1 MRAAWLSVPRWIVKG
16 LISVLVGTMVLAACA
31 GDPDPE
37 NPHLTIEGGDVA
49 IVVGESRR
57 LIARVPGGHQADVD
71 VAWVSS
77 DSSIV
82 SVDAGWITGIAV
94 GSADVTASGRI
105 GPGTSSDTAS
115 VTVRAAGGV
124 EGDVEGDGEGDGETD
139 DERGG
144 AADDAP
150 PVDPEEPPAVEDP
163 PWTGAPDEPVVPAIR
178 SFVAE
183 PRVLLE
189 GEVSVL
195 SWEVSGAF
203 ERLYLTSDTSG
214 DIIDDLEASG
224 SITATPAAT
233 TRYTLV
239 VVPSGALVDP
249 RDVLTSASVDIMV
262 EAATP
267 ARIDHLRATVVRGS
281 RVELAW
287 TPDEAASIEVHAIA
301 DDDAT
306 EPLVLAHGLPG
317 TTTSL
322 TIPIPSSER
331 QTIRVIARRGSHRS
345 SHDAFADTRLEN
357 VVTDEGDDDERFAD
371 APRPGTLRNVL
382 ELAAPGAV
390 IGFAAD
396 ISLIDLVG
404 VDSEAGR
411 RAHLLLGASRVAGQ
425 VTISG
430 PDWTGSTAP
439 RVTLRS
445 DPRLAFEEKSGIM
458 MVWAGSD
465 VTLENLRLTG
475 GTFTRRGG
483 AVHNEGRLSIEG
495 SLIDDNRAWG
505 WGGGL
510 YNEGTLTIS
519 HSIVRDN
526 TAAVL
531 EHEQAAEFCV
541 PQPTGPCA
549 IMTLSDGGAGGG
561 LQNINGTVTI
571 RDSVFEGNHAKYSG
585 GGLCNYGGSMVII
598 DTDFD
603 FNSATSEP
611 YPSFDFPNRGGGVY
625 STRFGSMTMVGGR
638 LHANHVDG
646 IDGLGGGAS
655 LRFTATMSLRDVS
668 VTSNS
673 ASRGGGIFTETTI
686 GEPVNYALTDVEYS
700 GNVAVDRGSD
710 VLHYWT
716 SSP

>member
-1 MRAAWLSVPRWIVKG
+1 MHVDWRSVPRWTVNG
-16 LISVLVGTMVLAACA
+16 LISVIAGAMVLAACA
-31 GDPDPE
+31 RDPGPE
-37 NPHLTIEGGDVA
+37 NAHLTIEGGDVA
-49 IVVGESRR
+49 IAIGESRR
-57 LIARVPGGHQADVD
+57 LIARVAGDHREDVE
-71 VAWVSS
+71 VAWASS
-77 DSSIV
+77 HSSIV
-82 SVDAGWITGIAV
+82 SVDAGWIMGVAV
-94 GSADVTASGRI
+94 GSADVTATARI
-105 GPGTSSDTAS
+105 GAGTSSVTAS
-115 VTVRAAGGV
+115 VTVGAAGDV
-124 EGDVEGDGEGDGETD
+124 RGDDETD
-139 DERGG
+139 DETDG

-150 PVDPEEPPAVEDP
+150 PADPEEPPTDDDP
-163 PWTGAPDEPVVPAIR
+163 PMTGAPDEPAVPAIR
-178 SFVAE
+178 SFVAD
-183 PRVLLE
+183 PSVLME
-189 GEVSVL
+189 GEASVL

-203 ERLYLTSDTSG
+203 QRLYLTSDASD

-224 SITATPAAT
+224 SISVTPVAT
-233 TRYTLV
+233 TRYTVV
-239 VVPSGALVDP
+239 VVPSDELVDP
-249 RDVLTSASVDIMV
+249 RDALTTASVDV
-262 EAATP
+262 LVDAATP
-267 ARIDHLRATVVRGS
+267 ARIDQLSATVVRGS

-287 TPDEAASIEVHAIA
+287 ALDEAASIDVHAIA

-345 SHDAFADTRLEN
+345 GDDAFADTWLEN
-357 VVTDEGDDDERFAD
+357 VVTDEGDHDERFAD
-371 APRPGTLRNVL
+371 APRPGTLRYVL
-382 ELAAPGAV
+382 EHAAPGAI

-396 ISLIDLVG
+396 VSVIDLVG
-404 VDSEAGR
+404 IDSEAGR
-411 RAHLLLGASRVAGQ
+411 RAHLLLGASRVAGH

-445 DPRLAFEEKSGIM
+445 DPGLAFEEKSGIM
-458 MVWAGSD
+458 MIWAGSD

-483 AVHNEGRLSIEG
+483 AVHNEGSLSIEG

-531 EHEQAAEFCV
+531 EHEYAAEFCV
-541 PQPTGPCA
+541 PQPAGPCVS
-549 IMTLSDGGAGGG
+549 MTLSDGGAGGG

-611 YPSFDFPNRGGGVY
+611 YPTFEFPNRGGGVY

-638 LHANHVDG
+638 LHGNHVDG
-646 IDGLGGGAS
+646 IDSLGGGAS
-655 LRFTATMSLRDVS
+655 LRYTATMSLRDVS

-686 GEPVNYALTDVEYS
+686 GEPVNYALADVEY
-700 GNVAVDRGSD
+700 GDNVAVDQGSD
-710 VLHYWT
+710 VFHYWT
-716 SSP
+716 SAP